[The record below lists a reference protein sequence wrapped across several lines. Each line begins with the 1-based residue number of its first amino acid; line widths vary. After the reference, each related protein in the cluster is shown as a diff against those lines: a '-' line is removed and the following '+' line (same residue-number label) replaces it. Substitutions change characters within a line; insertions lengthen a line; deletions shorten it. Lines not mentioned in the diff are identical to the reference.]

1 IIDSKT
7 KYKHHP
13 LLNIKKYKNHFN
25 KKQAIPK
32 QATLKKQQILQ
43 AKQQNLLLNKHKKES
58 GRLTTPFFYLSF
70 GT

>member
-1 IIDSKT
+1 MPKCKINLQALI
-7 KYKHHP
+7 H
-13 LLNIKKYKNHFN
+13 IKKNQN
-25 KKQAIPK
+25 QVILKQAIPK